1 MIRLKQAIFFFLFV
15 VTSPYSPAQNQNP
28 CAPETSQFDF
38 WVGKWNV
45 EWTNQDGTTG
55 EGTNQINSILK
66 GCVVE
71 ENFDATDALNF
82 AGKSF
87 SVYNPNK
94 NIWQQTWVDDQG
106 GYMVFNGGMSEDKM
120 ILSRKITRQEKEL
133 IQRMV
138 FYNISENELDW
149 NWESSDDNGETWKLN
164 WKIHYTRIQ

>member
-1 MIRLKQAIFFFLFV
+1 
-15 VTSPYSPAQNQNP
+15 
-28 CAPETSQFDF
+28 
-38 WVGKWNV
+38 V